1 MNADPLLSNDLPTLL
16 RVFPNRALRDLVGV
30 MKRQSSLSPF
40 PAPRAYEAHALAD
53 DGDFLPH
60 TDSIA
65 REVLWW
71 GSNDL
76 HRQFG
81 EDRLW
86 REVVARTARHIDVA
100 EEERTSDLPA
110 WKLED
115 AVFRKA
121 LDKWESLTPEQREEA
136 LRRAGLDAGAVKGV
150 VVAGVGGLA
159 HLGAQ
164 ELLALLVSRGAALI
178 PVIAPFAMAVGVLW
192 AAYDLAGPGYRTL
205 LPAILIIAVTRQRLR
220 DERADTAF
228 RD

>member
-1 MNADPLLSNDLPTLL
+1 MTVDPLLSNDLLTLL
-16 RVFPNRALRDLVGV
+16 RAFPNRALRDLVGV
-30 MKRQSSLSPF
+30 MKGQTSLSPF
-40 PAPRAYEAHALAD
+40 PAPRAYEAHALPD

-110 WKLED
+110 WKMED
-115 AVFRKA
+115 DRPAA
-121 LDKWESLTPEQREEA
+121 LPAGEPTAESRSVRTTLGLDRFLHVQEQRE
-136 LRRAGLDAGAVKGV
+136 R
-150 VVAGVGGLA
+150 
-159 HLGAQ
+159 
-164 ELLALLVSRGAALI
+164 
-178 PVIAPFAMAVGVLW
+178 
-192 AAYDLAGPGYRTL
+192 
-205 LPAILIIAVTRQRLR
+205 
-220 DERADTAF
+220 
-228 RD
+228 